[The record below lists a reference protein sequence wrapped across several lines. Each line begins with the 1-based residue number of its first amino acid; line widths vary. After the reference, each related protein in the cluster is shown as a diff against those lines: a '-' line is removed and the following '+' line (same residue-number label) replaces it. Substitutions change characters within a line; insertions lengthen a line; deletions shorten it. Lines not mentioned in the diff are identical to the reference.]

1 MSWKFC
7 FKYFLIFRTALVSY
21 VLAPKLWTLLIFNVV
36 LFQNW
41 IPISLNLL
49 SRYIFSLFPKITLK
63 YPLHCLLFF
72 FHAQTGSETVLLSV
86 LKSAVKRNLYDLV
99 LSSSHI
105 GMFLN
110 FLQSRKL
117 QRYLMNCNSLLLKLE
132 CFTFKSN

>member
-1 MSWKFC
+1 MN
-7 FKYFLIFRTALVSY
+7 LVDIQCR
-21 VLAPKLWTLLIFNVV
+21 VVPKLDPYLTQPVV
-36 LFQNW
+36 QV
-41 IPISLNLL
+41 
-49 SRYIFSLFPKITLK
+49 YLFPVSKDYIEISTTLS
-63 YPLHCLLFF
+63 PVF